1 MLLTHDVPLIFPIMI
16 SVVLSCPDSH
26 CSLTFLFFPL
36 ISSGDDDDDNSSTNN
51 KNTDKITVNLRR
63 SCYIISHDVLFNLN
77 IMPVDHH
84 NILRQHSIHSCS
96 IDFHLFVDNS

>member
-26 CSLTFLFFPL
+26 CSLTFLFFHL
-36 ISSGDDDDDNSSTNN
+36 TSSGDDDDDNNSSNNN
-51 KNTDKITVNLRR
+51 KNADKITVNLLR
-63 SCYIISHDVLFNLN
+63 SYYIISHVLINLN

-84 NILRQHSIHSCS
+84 NILRQHSKLNYLYS
-96 IDFHLFVDNS
+96 IMQL